1 MTDTLLALD
10 IKMNSQHEIVLL
22 AVTGMSPAI
31 LTETIWALA
40 HEEEPMIPHRVVVI
54 TTAQG
59 RDRLQRLFEPSEQ
72 LGGLTPWDAL
82 RSALEAEGTDLT
94 GRLRFGQTG
103 DDVRVITA
111 THPTTGR
118 SLELADLRTPSDNDA
133 AADYI
138 LEQVRGVVENPDTL
152 LIASLAGG
160 RKTMG
165 ALLYACIT
173 LIGRETDR
181 LTHVLVS
188 EPFETQPGFWFPSQP
203 GGALPASP
211 RRGGEGQKATDTLS
225 EERDPHRAQVELADV
240 PFVPLRNLFR
250 RELGR
255 TAGRFAAL
263 MTTCSEQIRQQVG
276 HELRLIVRRSRP
288 ELEVNGTRIRIAPR
302 EHLVLLFLAE
312 RAKTGEAVLGAYAAA
327 IDPINDFRKQLKAEA
342 PSNDFSDW
350 RHGDGL
356 SSPFDADA
364 DDLRRAL
371 SSLRAKLHKVGGAG
385 AALASCLPGKGRF
398 GLTVPGALI
407 EIAP

>member
-1 MTDTLLALD
+1 MTPPFP
-10 IKMNSQHEIVLL
+10 MNSQPEIVLL

-40 HEEEPMIPHRVVVI
+40 HEDEPMIPHRVRVI

-59 RDRLQRLFEPSEQ
+59 RDRLQRLFEPSDQ
-72 LGGLTPWDAL
+72 LGGVTPWDAL
-82 RSALEAEGTDLT
+82 RSALEAEGMDLT

-111 THPTTGR
+111 THSTTGR
-118 SLELADLRTPSDNDA
+118 SHELEDLRAPSDNEA

-181 LTHVLVS
+181 LTHVLVN
-188 EPFETQPGFWFPSQP
+188 EPFEAQPGFWFPCQP
-203 GGALPASP
+203 GGPLPPSVGRGSEQQNLP
-211 RRGGEGQKATDTLS
+211 RTPS
-225 EERDPHRAQVELADV
+225 EERDPQRAQVELADV

-255 TAGRFAAL
+255 TAGGFAAL
-263 MTTCSEQIRQQVG
+263 MASCGEQIRHQVG
-276 HELRLIVRRSRP
+276 HDLRLIVRRSRP
-288 ELEVNGTRIRIAPR
+288 ELEVNGTRIRVSPR
-302 EHLVLLFLAE
+302 EHLLVLFLAE
-312 RAKTGEAVLGAYAAA
+312 RAKAGEVVLGAYGEA
-327 IDPINDFRKQLKAEA
+327 IDLMNDFRKQLRAEA
-342 PSNDFSDW
+342 PINDFSDW

-356 SSPFDADA
+356 SSPFDTDGQ
-364 DDLRRAL
+364 DLRRAI
-371 SSLRAKLHKVGGAG
+371 SSLRSKLRLAGGAG
-385 AALASCLPGKGRF
+385 TALASCLPGKGRF
-398 GLTVPGALI
+398 SLTVPGAMI